1 MARQVRIGKQT
12 LVYSRFSQPVQCAF
26 AAYEE
31 VGAQEWSALQVQVV
45 YGSFFR
51 ELPVDSKALEK
62 PLFSLMDLAMD
73 FDPALLSELP
83 RLRCVHGTVPLHDL
97 GFERALTDLHA
108 RAAREPVAK
117 RHLAACAQFLLH
129 KEQVQHAHK
138 LRCQHAWNAMRE
150 AELIANE
157 MLLAHLNS
165 CEIVLSRQQTRYLAP
180 RYDGASFAPL
190 VDGKDFRA
198 LVSAVHEA
206 HAAYDRHELS
216 QLKVE
221 KLVVTAAALGLAGR
235 AIVDAADRGVI
246 YPDREESRQLAAA
259 LGLATQAQAHLME
272 ATQKYFTILCALARE
287 HPLVLQ
293 LAPKGVSSDGGVMR
307 FALDIAETIAESHEA
322 IATLRTDAVRQRV
335 IPVQHADPHAYFPA
349 GIAGLIVAAG
359 KFSVWKMPFFV
370 ERACGHLP
378 PRDALDVDAILT
390 LATQTESDQAIR
402 RSFLVAGIEFAL
414 MKAPA
419 AGPIGVGIALVWGV
433 IALAQEIHDY
443 QQMQT
448 LFRATIDPKMLLLG
462 LEHEP
467 ASKLSVLFAFLGA
480 LPALGK

>member
-1 MARQVRIGKQT
+1 MARQVRIGTQT
-12 LVYSRFSQPVQCAF
+12 LNYSSFSQPVQWAF

-31 VGAQEWSALQVQVV
+31 IGAQEWSALQVAAV
-45 YGSFFR
+45 YGPFFR
-51 ELPVDSKALEK
+51 ELPADSKALGK

-83 RLRCVHGTVPLHDL
+83 RLRCVHGVVPLDDL
-97 GFERALTDLHA
+97 GFDRALTALHG
-108 RAAREPVAK
+108 RAGREPAAK

-129 KEQVQHAHK
+129 KEQAQQAHK
-138 LRCQHAWNAMRE
+138 LRCRNAWDAMRE

-157 MLLAHLNS
+157 MLLAHLNR
-165 CEIVLSRQQTRYLAP
+165 CEAVLAEQQARYLAP
-180 RYDGASFAPL
+180 RHGGASWAPL
-190 VDGKDFRA
+190 VNSEDFRG
-198 LVSAVHEA
+198 LVAAVHQA
-206 HAAYDRHELS
+206 HAAYDHNELS

-221 KLVVTAAALGLAGR
+221 KWVVTAAALGLAGR

-246 YPDREESRQLAAA
+246 YPDREESRQLADA
-259 LGLATQAQAHLME
+259 LGLATEAQAHLME
-272 ATQKYFTILCALARE
+272 ATQKYFTILCALARK

-307 FALDIAETIAESHEA
+307 FARDIAQTIADSREA
-322 IATLRTDAVRQRV
+322 IATLRSDAVRQRV
-335 IPVQHADPHAYFPA
+335 IPAQHADPHAYFPA
-349 GIAGLIVAAG
+349 GIAALVVAAG

-378 PRDALDVDAILT
+378 PRDALDIDAILT
-390 LATQTESDQAIR
+390 LATQTESDEAIR
-402 RSFLVAGIEFAL
+402 RGLLVAGVECAL
-414 MKAPA
+414 IKASA

-433 IALAQEIHDY
+433 LSLIQEIHDY

-448 LFRATIDPKMLLLG
+448 LFRATIDPQILLLG

-480 LPALGK
+480 LPG